1 VSLDASIQHLVGEAV
16 RASLERELPTLLA
29 KFEQPPDPAKTFTV
43 KEAAEFLS
51 VTPTCIR
58 ERLRDGSLHAI
69 RLGKYSLIPY
79 QSIRD
84 LVLNELERARLQKDQ
99 EQRAREELAFE
110 DDEID
115 DDIAEALG
123 LTTPSV
129 RKARPARRA

>member
-1 VSLDASIQHLVGEAV
+1 MSLDASIQHLVAEAV
-16 RASLERELPTLLA
+16 RSSLERELPALLA

-129 RKARPARRA
+129 RKARPTRRA

>member
-1 VSLDASIQHLVGEAV
+1 VSLDASIQHLVAEAV
-16 RASLERELPTLLA
+16 RSSLERELPALLA

>member
-1 VSLDASIQHLVGEAV
+1 MSLDASIQHLVAEAV
-16 RASLERELPTLLA
+16 RSSLERELPALLA

-99 EQRAREELAFE
+99 EKRAREELAFE

-129 RKARPARRA
+129 RKARPTRRA

>member
-1 VSLDASIQHLVGEAV
+1 MSLDASIQPLVAEAV
-16 RASLERELPTLLA
+16 RSSLERELPALLA

>member
-1 VSLDASIQHLVGEAV
+1 MSLDASIQHLVAEAV
-16 RASLERELPTLLA
+16 RSSLERELPALLA

>member
-1 VSLDASIQHLVGEAV
+1 MSLDASIQHLVAEAV
-16 RASLERELPTLLA
+16 RSSLERELPALLA

-51 VTPTCIR
+51 VTPACIR
-58 ERLRDGSLHAI
+58 ERLRDGSLHSI
-69 RLGKYSLIPY
+69 RVGKYALIPY
-79 QSIRD
+79 ASIRD

-99 EQRAREELAFE
+99 EKRAREELAFE

-129 RKARPARRA
+129 RKARPTRRA